1 MRNFTKNIKMKTI
14 KNIAL
19 IIFLLLSITIN
30 AQNNIDTTKFKN
42 YCNHE
47 RCKDYND
54 KYHLNPFYNGHLCEN
69 FNPEQIDFSKEYYE
83 LQTKRYQNNENILNQ
98 LIKYDFSKIW
108 FSRNQEHNGII
119 GKNYQRIQIHID
131 TVYKNTYDDKN
142 YIVIGKSKVKD
153 NICSFKGDIKIISI
167 FIDKDCDYEDFSNC
181 GDLFASY
188 TFYEDSTQY
197 HSGIFKGITECSI
210 YVDNKNKK
218 VILDDLSDGADG
230 YWNRSFVGTWTNY
243 SKTLQKKCIW
253 GDYRLPFTFDF
264 DCGDGEMHI
273 NDKYANNGWK
283 TFNDGTEIVNVANDL
298 WETKDKW
305 WLKK

>member
-19 IIFLLLSITIN
+19 IIFLLLSITVN
-30 AQNNIDTTKFKN
+30 AQEDIDTTSDKN
-42 YCNHE
+42 YNGYE
-47 RCKDYND
+47 QDTIITSENNSTPYYNYD
-54 KYHLNPFYNGHLCEN
+54 LYKH

-210 YVDNKNKK
+210 YVDKKNKK
-218 VILDDLSDGADG
+218 IILDDLSDGADG
-230 YWNRSFVGTWTNY
+230 YWNRSFVGTWSNY
-243 SKTLQKKCIW
+243 SNKIKKKCIW

-264 DCGDGEMHI
+264 DCGTGEMHI
-273 NDKYANNGWK
+273 NEKYANNGWK

-305 WLKK
+305 WLRK